1 MAVLRYLL
9 GRLTLAEGLKQISH
23 RLGLSA
29 GAVLMPFPEAGID
42 VDTVDDWKLV
52 EKIVADQ
59 RSKA

>member
-1 MAVLRYLL
+1 
-9 GRLTLAEGLKQISH
+9 
-23 RLGLSA
+23 
-29 GAVLMPFPEAGID
+29 MPFPEAGID